1 MKISTKGRY
10 ALEAVVDLAVFS
22 TSGLESLKNI
32 ADRLNISKNYLEQ
45 LFVVLRQKGI
55 VDSVRGAQGGY
66 RLARAAHEMKA
77 GDVIRAV
84 EGPLS
89 PVSCLDVRKCNQPCG
104 SYDLCVTRILWQKL
118 MDEINEA
125 VDAVTIEDLVNSYG
139 KMRDKEDVY
148 DFNI

>member
-66 RLARAAHEMKA
+66 RLARASKDMTA

-89 PVSCLDVRKCNQPCG
+89 PVSCLDEGKCNQPCG

-118 MDEINEA
+118 MNEINEA
-125 VDAVTIEDLVNSYG
+125 ADSVTIADLVESFATMN
-139 KMRDKEDVY
+139 DKNTFEY
-148 DFNI
+148 FI

>member
-22 TSGLESLKNI
+22 VSGLESLKNI
-32 ADRLNISKNYLEQ
+32 ADRLDISKNYLEQ

-66 RLARAAHEMKA
+66 RLSRAANELTA

-89 PVSCLDVRKCNQPCG
+89 PVACLDEGKCHQPCG

-118 MDEINEA
+118 MDEINA
-125 VDAVTIEDLVNSYG
+125 ATDAVTIEDLVQAYG
-139 KMRDKEDVY
+139 ARNNKESFEY
-148 DFNI
+148 FI